1 MVSLLT
7 LLLLMTVVWM
17 LNGNIVDITDY
28 AISITGDPAEG
39 DAILVTNVH
48 EIGDNIAATDVLT
61 VALHS

>member
-1 MVSLLT
+1 
-7 LLLLMTVVWM
+7 M